1 MFSSF
6 LADNDDLNTQDTFRE
21 TNEHNSV
28 PAVKA
33 NHENEHD
40 RKLMMLE
47 LELRA
52 RALQSFIKAKERKQL
67 KNNIES

>member
-6 LADNDDLNTQDTFRE
+6 LADNDDLNTQDTSCQ
-21 TNEHNSV
+21 TNGQNSI

>member
-1 MFSSF
+1 MNSQGTPCNMDAN
-6 LADNDDLNTQDTFRE
+6 LQ
-21 TNEHNSV
+21 TNELNRKA
-28 PAVKA
+28 AVKA
-33 NHENEHD
+33 KYENEED

-67 KNNIES
+67 KDRVKS

>member
-1 MFSSF
+1 MNS
-6 LADNDDLNTQDTFRE
+6 QDASCNMDANLQ
-21 TNEHNSV
+21 TNEHNSKA
-28 PAVKA
+28 AVKA
-33 NHENEHD
+33 NHENEED

-67 KNNIES
+67 RNNVNS